1 MMQPLNF
8 TELEIRHQIW
18 VELERAIQDRHH
30 EWRTPVLVTVAKEG
44 TPNARTVVLRD
55 ADAKLQ
61 SLQFFTDR
69 RSPKI
74 FELINQPAAMLVF
87 WSMRLNW
94 QLRVRVEMSVQT
106 TGPQVDTVWERLSQ
120 SAAAGDYTSIVAPG
134 DELPVGQVVPDDPKG
149 MHHLA
154 ILVAK
159 VLEIDWL
166 EIRRNGHRRAVFGKD
181 TWQWR
186 VP

>member
-1 MMQPLNF
+1 MRPLNL
-8 TELEIRHQIW
+8 TEPEIRQQTW
-18 VELERAIQDRHH
+18 MELERATQDRHH
-30 EWRTPVLVTVAKEG
+30 EWRTPVLATVGKDG

-55 ADAKLQ
+55 ADATLQ

-74 FELINQPAAMLVF
+74 SELVHQPAAMLVF
-87 WSMRLNW
+87 WSKRLNW
-94 QLRVRVEMSVQT
+94 QLRVRAELAVQT
-106 TGPQVDTVWERLSQ
+106 TGLQVDAVWDRLGQ
-120 SAAAGDYTSIVAPG
+120 TAAAADYLSLDAPG
-134 DELPVGQVVPDDPKG
+134 DDLPVGQTPPGDAKG

-159 VLEIDWL
+159 VQEIDWL
-166 EIRRNGHRRAVFGKD
+166 ELRRSGHRRAAFGKD
-181 TWQWR
+181 TWQWL

>member
-1 MMQPLNF
+1 MQPLNF
-8 TELEIRHQIW
+8 TELEIRQRTWI
-18 VELERAIQDRHH
+18 ELERAIQDRHH
-30 EWRTPVLVTVAKEG
+30 EWRTPVLATVGQDG
-44 TPNARTVVLRD
+44 TPNARTVVLRG

-74 FELINQPAAMLVF
+74 SELINQPAAVLVF
-87 WSMRLNW
+87 WSKRLNW
-94 QLRVRVEMSVQT
+94 QLRVRVEMAVQT
-106 TGPQVDTVWERLSQ
+106 TGLQVDAVWDRLGQ
-120 SAAAGDYTSIVAPG
+120 SAAAGDYLSIDAPG
-134 DELPVGQVVPDDPKG
+134 DELPVGPAAPVDAKG

-159 VLEIDWL
+159 VQEIDWL
-166 EIRRNGHRRAVFGKD
+166 ELRGGGHRRAAFGKD